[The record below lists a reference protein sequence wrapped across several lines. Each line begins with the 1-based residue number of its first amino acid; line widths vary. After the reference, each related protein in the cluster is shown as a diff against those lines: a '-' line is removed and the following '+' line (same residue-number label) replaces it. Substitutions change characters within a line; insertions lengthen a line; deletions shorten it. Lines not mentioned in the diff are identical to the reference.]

1 MWCNHLGKLSWPR
14 VPVSQWAAVLVP
26 EVLTRW
32 GLHFF
37 WIFRISVPGLSL
49 GLLCGSHHFIQ
60 IREQVTVEQSFQTGS
75 SRLGILLSGQ
85 RFSIALLKGLW
96 HVSAKSLQPCP
107 TLCDP
112 MDCSQ
117 PGLSI
122 CGISLGKNTGVGCH
136 AFLQGIFPAQG
147 SNPGLLRLLIAGR
160 FFTTSATWGKWLMR
174 LYVFLTPAPSRL
186 THTLQCENV
195 LFFCLCGQF
204 SYQPGLH
211 PICWEDIQRVSVFS
225 YWSVAQQPGHASQSA
240 VKDLLDFS
248 CERSLTAGAGRG
260 GGCPGPLWES
270 SGMSGPHV
278 QNHTWRLSHLF
289 GGFLGAPIIIL
300 AAKGVTGDL
309 GSFLWVW
316 EILKGLEVSA
326 KGVGEGSAFTVD
338 FHCWGVS
345 NVLTRKM
352 LLREEN
358 QQDGKSMSSWRFL
371 LSS

>member
-1 MWCNHLGKLSWPR
+1 M
-14 VPVSQWAAVLVP
+14 
-26 EVLTRW
+26 
-32 GLHFF
+32 
-37 WIFRISVPGLSL
+37 
-49 GLLCGSHHFIQ
+49 LCGSHHFIQ

-117 PGLSI
+117 PGFSI

-211 PICWEDIQRVSVFS
+211 PIGWEDFQRVSVFS

-240 VKDLLDFS
+240 V
-248 CERSLTAGAGRG
+248 
-260 GGCPGPLWES
+260 
-270 SGMSGPHV
+270 
-278 QNHTWRLSHLF
+278 
-289 GGFLGAPIIIL
+289 
-300 AAKGVTGDL
+300 
-309 GSFLWVW
+309 
-316 EILKGLEVSA
+316 
-326 KGVGEGSAFTVD
+326 
-338 FHCWGVS
+338 
-345 NVLTRKM
+345 
-352 LLREEN
+352 
-358 QQDGKSMSSWRFL
+358 
-371 LSS
+371 